1 MSTTGAPEQATPP
14 AGGRIA
20 ADKPLD
26 SPAQRRQERRGG
38 FAENEEAPPES
49 RRACAPTAACFH
61 CGEPIPAGVS
71 LYVTRDGQRRAVC
84 CAGCQAVAELIFR
97 SGLSRYYQFRQELG
111 RKAEEDLAH
120 ELNAWQGCDARESL
134 WGVELPE
141 GRREL
146 LLQTEGIRCAA
157 CAWLIRS
164 HLENLAG
171 VQSTQVDTATGYTR
185 IIWRPDETRLSRLA
199 AGLMELGYKPHLPL
213 ASAEEQGRQAERRN
227 SMKRLGVAGLGM
239 MQVMMYAV
247 GLYAGDAF
255 GIAIAERSFLTF
267 VSLLVT
273 LPVLLYSGRVFFE
286 GAWRSLRAG
295 RPGMD
300 VPVALA
306 ISLAFLASCFNFFR
320 GQGEVWFD
328 SVVMFIFF
336 LSLGRHMEM
345 MLRHRN
351 LQAGAALARLL
362 PEWAERVREGIRETV
377 PAGDLE
383 QGDRVLVACGAS
395 FPADGV
401 IHEGATEVDEALL
414 TGESRAVAKSEG
426 DEVIAGTI
434 NLTQPVEVAV
444 KASGQ
449 ETVVSALGRL
459 LLRAQSTRPST
470 NSLPPWLVP
479 VFISAVLVIAGF
491 TYLAWSALGDARAFP
506 AMLAVLVA
514 SCPCALSLAL
524 PVVHAAASRRL
535 LDEGVLLTRGDALQA
550 LNEVDTVVFDKTGT
564 LTGGSPELVSVEL
577 NPERGDVEE
586 TLPLRIAAALE
597 MNSAHPVARALQSA
611 QRGSGSSGPGPLRAK
626 RVTVTPG
633 QGLQGVIGDAAWR
646 IGTAEYVG
654 IGDAAIIDDAVWL
667 GDDTGWV
674 ARFRFRDS
682 LRNNAVDTVRDLQAF
697 GLDTII
703 LSGDANAAVQSV
715 ADRLGIEFY
724 HARQTPTMKLQQ
736 LQSLREAGRR
746 ILMVG
751 DGVNDAPVL
760 AAADV
765 SMTVKGG
772 AELANSTADLIL
784 TSDSLGLVV
793 VARRIAARA
802 RQLVAQNLTWAVI
815 YNASVVPLA
824 IAGMLK
830 PWMAALGMS
839 LSSLL
844 VVANASRLVRE
855 GEART
860 TQENLATLEA
870 ETP

>member
-1 MSTTGAPEQATPP
+1 
-14 AGGRIA
+14 
-20 ADKPLD
+20 
-26 SPAQRRQERRGG
+26 
-38 FAENEEAPPES
+38 
-49 RRACAPTAACFH
+49 
-61 CGEPIPAGVS
+61 
-71 LYVTRDGQRRAVC
+71 
-84 CAGCQAVAELIFR
+84 VAELIFN
-97 SGLSRYYQFRQELG
+97 SGLGRYYQFRQELG
-111 RKAEEDLAH
+111 RRAEEDLAG
-120 ELNAWQGCDARESL
+120 EIQAWESCDARESL
-134 WGVELPE
+134 WGEELPE

-164 HLENLAG
+164 HMEKLPG

-185 IIWRPDETRLSRLA
+185 IVWRPEENRLSRLA
-199 AGLMELGYKPHLPL
+199 GALMQLGYKPHLPL
-213 ASAEEQGRQAERRN
+213 ASAEEWGRQEERRN

-255 GIAIAERSFLTF
+255 GIAESERSFLAW

-273 LPVLLYSGRVFFE
+273 LPVLLYSGRIFFE
-286 GAWRSLRAG
+286 GAWRSLRAR

-306 ISLAFLASCFNFFR
+306 IGLAFVASCFNFFR

-362 PEWAERVREGIRETV
+362 PEWAERIRDGRQRTV

-383 QGDRVLVACGAS
+383 TGDRILVASGAS
-395 FPADGV
+395 FPADGT
-401 IHEGATEVDEALL
+401 IREGITEVDEAML
-414 TGESRAVAKSEG
+414 TGESRAVAKVAG
-426 DEVIAGTI
+426 DSVIAGTI
-434 NLTQPVEVAV
+434 NLTQPVEVEV
-444 KASGQ
+444 TASGQ
-449 ETVVSALGRL
+449 ETAVSALGRL
-459 LLRAQSTRPST
+459 LLRAQTTRPAT
-470 NSLPPWLVP
+470 NSLPTWLVP
-479 VFISAVLVIAGF
+479 TFILAVLAIAGL
-491 TYLAWSALGDARAFP
+491 TYLAWYALGDDRAFP

-535 LDEGVLLTRGDALQA
+535 LDEGVLLTRGEALQA
-550 LNEVDTVVFDKTGT
+550 LNHIDTVVFDKTGT
-564 LTGGSPELVSVEL
+564 LTMGCPELVEVKI
-577 NPERGDVEE
+577 NPARPDVAG
-586 TLPLRIAAALE
+586 TDALRIASALE
-597 MNSAHPVARALQSA
+597 MMSAHPVARALQA
-611 QRGSGSSGPGPLRAK
+611 AVRQDPGADARPLRAGD
-626 RVTVTPG
+626 VTVSPG
-633 QGLQGVIGDAAWR
+633 KGLEGRVEGVKWR
-646 IGTAEYVG
+646 IGTADHVG
-654 IGDAAIIDDAVWL
+654 IPIASSGDDAIWL
-667 GDDTGWV
+667 GDEDGWT
-674 ARFRFRDS
+674 ARFRFRDA
-682 LRNNAVDTVRDLQAF
+682 LRTGAVETVSRLRES
-697 GLDTII
+697 GLETLIM
-703 LSGDANAAVQSV
+703 SGDAATAVASV
-715 ADRLGIEFY
+715 ARRLGVDRY
-724 HARQTPTMKLQQ
+724 LARQTPAMKLQQ
-736 LQSLREAGRR
+736 LESLRRGGKR

-784 TSDSLGLVV
+784 TSDSLDLVDT
-793 VARRIAARA
+793 ARHIAART
-802 RQLVAQNLTWAVI
+802 RQLISQNLTWAVA
-815 YNASVVPLA
+815 YNASVMPLA
-824 IAGMLK
+824 VAGMLK

-855 GEART
+855 REKSRRGIAPSK
-860 TQENLATLEA
+860 LEA
-870 ETP
+870 EMP

>member
-1 MSTTGAPEQATPP
+1 MEN
-14 AGGRIA
+14 
-20 ADKPLD
+20 
-26 SPAQRRQERRGG
+26 
-38 FAENEEAPPES
+38 AE
-49 RRACAPTAACFH
+49 AACFH
-61 CGEPIPAGVS
+61 CGEPIPAGTS
-71 LYVTRDGQRRAVC
+71 LCVVRDGQQYPVC
-84 CAGCQAVAELIFR
+84 CAGCQAVAELIFS
-97 SGLSRYYQFRQELG
+97 SGLGRYYQFRQELG
-111 RKAEEDLAH
+111 RKAEQDMAGEIQ
-120 ELNAWQGCDARESL
+120 AWEGCDARESL
-134 WGVELPE
+134 WGEELSE

-164 HLENLAG
+164 HMEKLPG

-185 IIWRPDETRLSRLA
+185 IVWRPEENRLSRLA
-199 AGLMELGYKPHLPL
+199 AALMQLGYKPHLPL
-213 ASAEEQGRQAERRN
+213 ASAEEQGRQEERRN

-255 GIAIAERSFLTF
+255 GIAVSERSFLTW

-273 LPVLLYSGRVFFE
+273 LPVLLYSGRIFFE
-286 GAWRSLRAG
+286 GAWRSLQAG

-306 ISLAFLASCFNFFR
+306 ISLAFIASCFNFFR

-362 PEWAERVREGIRETV
+362 PEWAERIRDGRQQTV
-377 PAGDLE
+377 PASDLE
-383 QGDRVLVACGAS
+383 TGDRVLVVSGAS
-395 FPADGV
+395 FPADGT
-401 IHEGATEVDEALL
+401 IREGATEVDEAML
-414 TGESRAVAKSEG
+414 TGESRAVAKLPG
-426 DEVIAGTI
+426 DEVIAGTL
-434 NLTQPVEVAV
+434 NLTQPVEVEV
-444 KASGQ
+444 TASGQ
-449 ETVVSALGRL
+449 ETAVSALGRL
-459 LLRAQSTRPST
+459 LLRAQSTRPAT
-470 NSLPPWLVP
+470 NSLPTWLVP
-479 VFISAVLVIAGF
+479 VFIVAVLIIAGLTF
-491 TYLAWSALGDARAFP
+491 LGWSALGDPRAFS

-535 LDEGVLLTRGDALQA
+535 LDEGILLTRGEALQA
-550 LNEVDTVVFDKTGT
+550 LNEIDTVVFDKTGT
-564 LTGGSPELVSVEL
+564 LTMGSPELVEVQV
-577 NPERGDVEE
+577 NPERKEIEGPEA
-586 TLPLRIAAALE
+586 LRIASAME
-597 MNSAHPVARALQSA
+597 MMSAHPVARALQAAAAKDAADDHRS
-611 QRGSGSSGPGPLRAK
+611 LRAVGVVVSPGRGLEG
-626 RVTVTPG
+626 RVEGVT
-633 QGLQGVIGDAAWR
+633 WR
-646 IGTAEYVG
+646 IGSAEHVG
-654 IGDAAIIDDAVWL
+654 IPVEAGGDDAVWL
-667 GDDTGWV
+667 GDDQGWV
-674 ARFRFRDS
+674 ARFQFRDA
-682 LRNNAVDTVRDLQAF
+682 LRRGAVETVSRLRES

-703 LSGDANAAVQSV
+703 LSGDAVAAVAAV
-715 ADRLGIEFY
+715 AGRLDIRRY
-724 HARQTPTMKLQQ
+724 LARQTPDMKLQR
-736 LQSLREAGRR
+736 LQELRREGKR

-784 TSDSLGLVV
+784 TSDSLNLVV
-793 VARRIAARA
+793 VARQIASRT
-802 RQLVAQNLTWAVI
+802 RQLISQNLAWAVV
-815 YNASVVPLA
+815 YNASVMPLA

-855 GEART
+855 RGRSLSD
-860 TQENLATLEA
+860 NSPGTLEA
-870 ETP
+870 ETS